1 MFSGEYSWVY
11 EEFLSTFRS
20 GNGGLDNEW
29 EFGLEF
35 WFVLAFWFLKKSSND
50 AGWLLFPLWAVLPV
64 YLWSPNNVFL
74 LTGSLYFYRSIE
86 KELFFGEGLL

>member
-11 EEFLSTFRS
+11 EKFLSTFRS

-35 WFVLAFWFLKKSSND
+35 WFVLAF
-50 AGWLLFPLWAVLPV
+50 
-64 YLWSPNNVFL
+64 
-74 LTGSLYFYRSIE
+74 
-86 KELFFGEGLL
+86 